1 MDCDLEGP
9 RGPSWRRAPA
19 LALSWATKCVRTLSL
34 CPATGEV
41 IPENEPGHQSDPPL
55 ARVSRPLP
63 RCPLCRVRTVDP
75 AGGDSLAD
83 SFPELWRRQEDP
95 RAKAPARIVRSGH
108 RSRPQVRFLRRTWC
122 WPGRFIA
129 PPNLPIEVEVAG
141 RVRGP
146 EAGGLARESAFGRGA
161 TRRSGEFALG
171 IFGRLDDVY
180 SQFTDVIYP
189 ARPCG
194 PRRSDRELP

>member
-95 RAKAPARIVRSGH
+95 RAKPLPASSDRATVRDHKFDFCDARG
-108 RSRPQVRFLRRTWC
+108 
-122 WPGRFIA
+122 
-129 PPNLPIEVEVAG
+129 AG
-141 RVRGP
+141 RVDSSHHP
-146 EAGGLARESAFGRGA
+146 
-161 TRRSGEFALG
+161 
-171 IFGRLDDVY
+171 I
-180 SQFTDVIYP
+180 SQS
-189 ARPCG
+189 RWK
-194 PRRSDRELP
+194 